1 MHLNTIHDHNGGS
14 CQNCGWG
21 SHCGTARYAEAQDY
35 AIDGGEYRQIK
46 ICDHCRCNQCT
57 TTTKPKTYIIP
68 KIEKKPTPT
77 WKQLLKHMRD
87 LSKRRT

>member
-1 MHLNTIHDHNGGS
+1 MHLNTIHDHNGDC

-68 KIEKKPTPT
+68 KIEKKQPPT

-87 LSKRRT
+87 LSKR

>member
-1 MHLNTIHDHNGGS
+1 MHLNTIHDHNGDC

-68 KIEKKPTPT
+68 KIEKKQPPT

>member
-1 MHLNTIHDHNGGS
+1 MHINTIHDHNGGP

-35 AIDGGEYRQIK
+35 AIDGGEYKQIK
-46 ICDHCRCNQCT
+46 ICDHCRCNQCIPT
-57 TTTKPKTYIIP
+57 IPKTYLIP
-68 KIEKKPTPT
+68 KKPIVT

-87 LSKRRT
+87 LSKR